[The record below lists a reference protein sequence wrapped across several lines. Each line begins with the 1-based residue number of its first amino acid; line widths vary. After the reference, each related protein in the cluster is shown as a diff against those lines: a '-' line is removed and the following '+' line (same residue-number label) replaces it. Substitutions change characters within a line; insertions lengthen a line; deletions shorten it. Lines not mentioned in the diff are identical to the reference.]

1 MFAAE
6 RRKKIK
12 EILLEYGHI
21 DVNTL
26 CSLLSVSVATVRR
39 DLDTLEREGFL
50 LKEHG
55 GALLNESEV
64 PPPGEVLLNLNA
76 DLYSAEK
83 RQIGRVAANLVNE
96 GEAVFIGSGSTC
108 LCFARELPDMRVI
121 VVTNSLHVA
130 AVTASKHMVSTVL
143 LGGDVELSD
152 GLLASRGM
160 YAEENI
166 RNMFVDRAFLS
177 AQGASIAVGYT
188 MSSREQAA
196 LYKRVVERAAEVVM
210 LMDYSKLGRRTLV
223 PLAPLT
229 AFRRVVSNNQIDEK
243 YRAFYVENG
252 IKLYTSP

>member
-50 LKEHG
+50 VKEHG
-55 GALLNESEV
+55 GALLNESEAQ
-64 PPPGEVLLNLNA
+64 PPGEVLLNLNA

-108 LCFARELPDMRVI
+108 LCLARELPDMRAI

-130 AVTASKHMVSTVL
+130 AVTASKRQVSTVL
-143 LGGDVELSD
+143 LGGDVELAD

-160 YAEENI
+160 YAEEKI
-166 RNMFVDRAFLS
+166 RNMFVDKAFLS

-188 MSSREQAA
+188 MNSREQAA
-196 LYKRVVERAAEVVM
+196 LYKRVIERAAEVVM
-210 LMDYSKLGRRTLV
+210 LMDYSKFGRRTLV

-243 YRAFYVENG
+243 YREYYVENG

>member
-39 DLDTLEREGFL
+39 DLDTLEQEGFL

-55 GALLNESEV
+55 GALLAESEAQ
-64 PPPGEVLLNLNA
+64 PPGEVLLNLNA
-76 DLYSAEK
+76 DLYSLEK
-83 RQIGRVAANLVNE
+83 RQIGRVAANLVDE
-96 GEAVFIGSGSTC
+96 GEAIFVGSGSTC

-143 LGGDVELSD
+143 LGGDVELND

-166 RNMFVDRAFLS
+166 RNMFVDKAFLS

-188 MSSREQAA
+188 MNSREQAA
-196 LYKRVVERAAEVVM
+196 LYKRVIERAAEVVM
-210 LMDYSKLGRRTLV
+210 LMDYSKFGRRTLV